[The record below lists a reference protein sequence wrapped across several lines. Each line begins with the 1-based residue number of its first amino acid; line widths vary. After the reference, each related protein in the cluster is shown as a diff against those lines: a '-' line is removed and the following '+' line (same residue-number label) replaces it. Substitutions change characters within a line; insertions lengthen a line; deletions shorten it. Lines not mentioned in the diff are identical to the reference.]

1 MHARMHVQHD
11 ATCAEV
17 ADSRGP
23 RYKEAVN
30 ECTSALDVAPNNQK
44 ALLRRAK
51 ALEAMG
57 LYKQAL
63 SDVQKVNKL
72 DDAPP
77 ENQVGTNRR
86 VDRWRN
92 ASAPQPP
99 IHGGSCMLVRHNC
112 QSMVLLKHPA
122 LVPGLRPGSAP
133 PHQQPTRSAP
143 LHDAADQSRQAA
155 TGATGQVRT
164 GHPCIPIHLLTTCLL
179 CRRRRSG

>member
-1 MHARMHVQHD
+1 MDASSYYPVSVLPWARRLKREPTLLLLNPISAAVQLHCHHNACVHACMKQCMHAQPNVM
-11 ATCAEV
+11 CAE
-17 ADSRGP
+17 AAESWDP

-77 ENQVGTNRR
+77 ENQVGT
-86 VDRWRN
+86 
-92 ASAPQPP
+92 
-99 IHGGSCMLVRHNC
+99 
-112 QSMVLLKHPA
+112 
-122 LVPGLRPGSAP
+122 
-133 PHQQPTRSAP
+133 
-143 LHDAADQSRQAA
+143 
-155 TGATGQVRT
+155 
-164 GHPCIPIHLLTTCLL
+164 GH
-179 CRRRRSG
+179 RGK